1 VLSFS
6 RRLSSSRSGWIACV
20 PSGAVARFALAE
32 RREGGRPAVRWVH
45 EEGWSDVAK
54 ALRHARHAG
63 PLARHRCVALLQRTQ
78 YQMLPMDAPDVPRED
93 WRAAVRWKLKD
104 MVEFAVET
112 AGVDVLEVP
121 PEASSRRQAA
131 LIAVAAPAD
140 ALRPLVEAGDEAGV
154 RWQALDVPET
164 ALRNL
169 SALFAAEGR
178 SHALLHLGETHG
190 TLVITTGGELLLSR
204 QIDVTQAQIADE
216 NEAMRQ
222 LAFDRAGL
230 ELQRTLDGFERVF
243 TQTSLERLHVLPAP
257 GLTPFCDYVRD
268 LVYVP
273 VAEAD
278 PAEMLDLQA
287 VPALQQDPQ
296 ALQRY
301 LLAIGAALRTD

>member
-1 VLSFS
+1 V
-6 RRLSSSRSGWIACV
+6 RR
-20 PSGAVARFALAE
+20 
-32 RREGGRPAVRWVH
+32 
-45 EEGWSDVAK
+45 
-54 ALRHARHAG
+54 ALRHARRAG
-63 PLARHRCVALLQRTQ
+63 PLARHRCVVLLQRAQ
-78 YQMLPMDAPDVPRED
+78 YQMVTLDAPDVPREE

-121 PEASSRRQAA
+121 PQASTRRQPS
-131 LIAVAAPAD
+131 LIAVAAPAE
-140 ALRPLVEAGDEAGV
+140 ALRPLVEAGEEAGV
-154 RWQALDVPET
+154 HWQALDVPET

-169 SALFAAEGR
+169 SALFATPGR
-178 SHALLHLGETHG
+178 SHALLHLGESHG

-204 QIDVTQAQIADE
+204 QIDVTEAQIADD

-222 LAFDRAGL
+222 IAFDRAGL

-243 TQTSLERLHVLPAP
+243 TQTSLEKLQVLPGP
-257 GLTPFCDYVRD
+257 GVGAFCDYARE

-278 PAEMLDLQA
+278 PAEVLDLSA
-287 VPALQQDPQ
+287 LPALQQQPE
-296 ALQRY
+296 ALHRY